1 MEKQSQNNA
10 SRRHRGNR
18 SGGGNRNRSRSGGNR
33 DRNRRGNRSRG
44 GGGGGG
50 NRNRSRNRSRRRQAP
65 KPTTWQKFLQLVSF
79 GKLGQPKR
87 RSRKKQ
93 QTKQR
98 TSASNKASRQ
108 RSDNSNTRRRQ
119 RIEVT
124 SGRLYVGNL
133 TYATTEEELE
143 ELFRGFGTVIS
154 AEVVTN
160 SRTQQSKG
168 FAFVEMASVE
178 QAKRAVEIL
187 DDQDF
192 MGRKITVSGARSE
205 GPKET
210 HDAPHQAESE
220 ATENPVSEDGQSE
233 GTAQDEA
240 TNETCSEAASEEPP
254 AEDSTA
260 ELDPQEPLK
269 NAAVETVEE
278 ENEQKTTESSA

>member
-18 SGGGNRNRSRSGGNR
+18 SGGGNRNRSRSGDNR
-33 DRNRRGNRSRG
+33 DGNRRGNRSRG
-44 GGGGGG
+44 GGGG
-50 NRNRSRNRSRRRQAP
+50 NRNRNRNRSRRRQAP
-65 KPTTWQKFLQLVSF
+65 KPTTWQKFLQFVSF

-87 RSRKKQ
+87 RSRRKQ

-98 TSASNKASRQ
+98 TSASNKPSTQ
-108 RSDNSNTRRRQ
+108 RSDNSSTRRRQ

-168 FAFVEMASVE
+168 FAFVEMAGVD

-220 ATENPVSEDGQSE
+220 ATENPVSEEGQSE

-254 AEDSTA
+254 AEDSPA
-260 ELDPQEPLK
+260 EVDPQEPLK
-269 NAAVETVEE
+269 DAVVETVEE
-278 ENEQKTTESSA
+278 ENEQKATESSV